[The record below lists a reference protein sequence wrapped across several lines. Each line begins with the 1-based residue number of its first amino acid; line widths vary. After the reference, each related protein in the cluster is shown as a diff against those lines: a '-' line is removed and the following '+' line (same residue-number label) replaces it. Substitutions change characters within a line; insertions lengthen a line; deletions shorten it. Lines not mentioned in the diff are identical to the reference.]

1 MDHDSALLDQ
11 LEAEF
16 AASELDVLELE
27 PLEPT
32 IQSLLDKKTLK
43 WIFVGGKGGVGKTT
57 TSSCIATLMSKVRES
72 VLIISTDPAH
82 NLSDA
87 FDQKFTKEPGLVKGF
102 NNLYA
107 MEIDPTQEIEE
118 KDILGGSGDDFGG
131 FKDLIGSI
139 PGIDEAM
146 GFAEVMR
153 LVQSMQ
159 FSVII
164 FDTAPTGHTLRL
176 LSFPSVLDKG
186 IGKIMQLKNKFSGI
200 FNQVSGM
207 FGGGEGMNADDLTNK
222 LEKTKAIIEEVNRQ
236 FQNSAMTTFVCV
248 CIPEFLSLYETER
261 LVQELTKYKIDVDNI
276 IVNQVLF
283 PKKGSDC
290 SFCQCRVKMQQK
302 YIKQIGDLYED
313 FHVIKLPLL
322 EQEVRGKK
330 DLENFAKLM
339 QSSYEEVWK
348 NETGSTKDL

>member
-1 MDHDSALLDQ
+1 MENNSLLDQ

-16 AASELDVLELE
+16 AASELDLLELE

-207 FGGGEGMNADDLTNK
+207 FGAGEGMNADDLTGK

-322 EQEVRGKK
+322 EKEVRGKE

-339 QSSYEEVWK
+339 ENSYEEEWK
-348 NETGSTKDL
+348 KETGSTMDF

>member
-1 MDHDSALLDQ
+1 MNPDKLLDE

-16 AASELDVLELE
+16 EGEFLDELG

-32 IQSLLDKKTLK
+32 IQSLLDKKSLK

-57 TSSCIATLMSKVRES
+57 TSSCIATLLSKVRES

-87 FDQKFTKEPGLVKGF
+87 FDQKFTKEPGLVRGF
-102 NNLYA
+102 DNLYA
-107 MEIDPTQEIEE
+107 MEIDPAQELEE
-118 KDILGGSGDDFGG
+118 KDILGSGNDEFQA
-131 FKDLIGSI
+131 FKELATSI

-159 FSVII
+159 FEVII

-186 IGKIMQLKNKFSGI
+186 IGKIMQLKNKFAGV
-200 FNQVSGM
+200 FQQVSGM
-207 FGGGEGMNADDLTNK
+207 FGGGEGINTDEMTSK
-222 LEKTKAIIEEVNRQ
+222 LEKTKLIIEEVNRQ
-236 FQNSAMTTFVCV
+236 FQNPAMTTFVCV

-261 LVQELTKYKIDVDNI
+261 LVQELTKFKIDVDNI

-283 PKKGSDC
+283 PKKGSSC
-290 SFCQCRVKMQQK
+290 SFCECRVKMQQK
-302 YIKQIGDLYED
+302 YINQIGDLYED
-313 FHVIKLPLL
+313 FHVLKLPLL
-322 EQEVRGKK
+322 EQEVRGKA

-339 QSSYEEVWK
+339 LTSYEEEWK
-348 NETGSTKDL
+348 KSF

>member
-1 MDHDSALLDQ
+1 MDADSLLDM
-11 LEAEF
+11 LESEF
-16 AASELDVLELE
+16 ADEMIE
-27 PLEPT
+27 PPEPT
-32 IQSLLDKKTLK
+32 IQALMDKKSLK

-57 TSSCIATLMSKVRES
+57 CSSCIATLLSKVRES

-102 NNLYA
+102 DNLYA

-118 KDILGGSGDDFGG
+118 KEILGGEDDFKF
-131 FKDLIGSI
+131 FKDLVAAI

-159 FSVII
+159 FDVII

-176 LSFPSVLDKG
+176 LSFPTVLDKG
-186 IGKIMQLKNKFSGI
+186 IGKIMSLKNKFSGM
-200 FNQVSGM
+200 FSQVSSM
-207 FGGGEGMNADDLTNK
+207 FGGEGFNPDEMTNK

-236 FQNSAMTTFVCV
+236 FQNPAMTTFVCV

-261 LVQELTKYKIDVDNI
+261 LIQELTKFKIDVDNV

-283 PKKGSDC
+283 PKKCSEC

-302 YIKQIGDLYED
+302 YISQISDLYED

-322 EQEVRGKK
+322 EHEVRGKE
-330 DLENFAKLM
+330 DLENFAKIMLY
-339 QSSYEEVWK
+339 SYEEEWK
-348 NETGSTKDL
+348 NS

>member
-1 MDHDSALLDQ
+1 MEHDSLLDQ

-16 AASELDVLELE
+16 AASELDLLELE

-87 FDQKFTKEPGLVKGF
+87 FDQKFTKEPGLVKGYT
-102 NNLYA
+102 NLYA

-118 KDILGGSGDDFGG
+118 KDILGGGADDFGG

-207 FGGGEGMNADDLTNK
+207 FGGGEGMNVDDMTNK

-283 PKKGSDC
+283 PKKDSEC
-290 SFCQCRVKMQQK
+290 SFCHCRVKMQQK

-322 EQEVRGKK
+322 EQEVRGKQ
-330 DLENFAKLM
+330 DLESFAKLM
-339 QSSYEEVWK
+339 EKSYEEEWK
-348 NETGSTKDL
+348 KETGGSMDF